1 MENTMNERELDLL
14 VADLQHENKQIRN
27 QRDAAIEEALRL
39 RHTLEHIYAKCIL
52 AVQEGGPSRIGG
64 APPSHT
70 DKSSY

>member
-1 MENTMNERELDLL
+1 
-14 VADLQHENKQIRN
+14 
-27 QRDAAIEEALRL
+27 LRL

-64 APPSHT
+64 APPSHP